1 MIINLKAFL
10 SAVYICTLSIIYRP
24 LHLTDVWE
32 SYIIKRHIRIRPFHL
47 LKTENTLEVYDVRI
61 SSIKSCRLVYTMKVK
76 HQMICSCGFS
86 QTINHINTP
95 LVITVEE
102 VYLETFYSHLRV
114 ESTRFLKFIVQ
125 YICYSPNNDTN
136 ISFSTI
142 SNKTFQINGLFDN
155 HNIILRRPSFINYD
169 IWDVKS
175 GCKIDICFIGFSIYT
190 WFEIYIS
197 QATVI
202 PPLPGNQSRLNPAHV
217 PNFSRLTQKIN
228 QVVSRQ
234 LNIILCHSNNTP
246 WIRTSTLRSSD
257 YILTSGNLKLTS
269 GRSNICA
276 IRQLSKSC

>member
-125 YICYSPNNDTN
+125 YICYSP
-136 ISFSTI
+136 
-142 SNKTFQINGLFDN
+142 
-155 HNIILRRPSFINYD
+155 
-169 IWDVKS
+169 
-175 GCKIDICFIGFSIYT
+175 
-190 WFEIYIS
+190 
-197 QATVI
+197 
-202 PPLPGNQSRLNPAHV
+202 LPGNQSRLNPAHV